1 MGQKG
6 LEPLLCANQLVWI
19 GSEALALKTTIELP

>member
-6 LEPLLCANQLVWI
+6 LEPLLYGNQLVWI